1 MKTII
6 YLFFLITHF
15 FKVNINEIKSVHI
28 KNHKINYYFYS
39 ISLSIFIIGLLV
51 CQILNTSFVLVQVF
65 LILLICRAYFM
76 IRYRTFS
83 MVVLLKNTVTY
94 EFYFKNTKR
103 YYFLDKI
110 KLIRTEL
117 LVIKEK
123 EFKNN

>member
-1 MKTII
+1 
-6 YLFFLITHF
+6 
-15 FKVNINEIKSVHI
+15 
-28 KNHKINYYFYS
+28 
-39 ISLSIFIIGLLV
+39 
-51 CQILNTSFVLVQVF
+51 
-65 LILLICRAYFM
+65 M